1 MTDHS
6 AARDAHRER
15 ESLVDAAWRQIAAH
29 GSDLSTEQADEQIAA
44 DAGVSVERLHH
55 HFPSGPDLA
64 LGVVDRLYSEMMA
77 LRLRCTDG
85 WGTQQQAQV
94 TWRNFVHDVAGLG
107 MGDIFA
113 RVTPETV
120 RVLGPELRS
129 AAIPPTAEDEP
140 GDRGRPPARTGP
152 RSDHRQRHRP
162 QLPHGDR
169 HDLPP
174 GAYSAGVD
182 EPTAAWLVDR
192 HLPARHASGVKDPL
206 PTAGENG

>member
-129 AAIPPTAEDEP
+129 AAIPRQQRMNREIEAVLQ
-140 GDRGRPPARTGP
+140 RARDHGLITDNVTGP
-152 RSDHRQRHRP
+152 SFLMGIGMISRPVPPLPESMNRRQRGWLTDIYLRGMRP
-162 QLPHGDR
+162 
-169 HDLPP
+169 
-174 GAYSAGVD
+174 
-182 EPTAAWLVDR
+182 E
-192 HLPARHASGVKDPL
+192 
-206 PTAGENG
+206 